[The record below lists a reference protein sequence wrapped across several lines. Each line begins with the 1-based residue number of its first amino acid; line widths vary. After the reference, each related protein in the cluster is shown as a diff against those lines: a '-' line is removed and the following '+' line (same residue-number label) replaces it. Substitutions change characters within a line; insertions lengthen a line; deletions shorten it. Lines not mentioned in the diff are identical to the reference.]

1 MRSNVNKLERLIR
14 VAAGLLV
21 AFAGLF
27 SSWLWSL
34 LGAAIMVT
42 AFIGWCPVRAAL
54 GRSSSEEGEELP
66 VDTSGEHAA
75 RKPPNRLF
83 K

>member
-1 MRSNVNKLERLIR
+1 MRSNIDKTEKLIR
-14 VAAGLLV
+14 VASGMLV
-21 AFAGLF
+21 VFAGIF
-27 SSWLWSL
+27 ISWLLAL
-34 LGAAIMVT
+34 LGAAVMIT

-54 GRSSSEEGEELP
+54 GRSSCRESEELP

>member
-1 MRSNVNKLERLIR
+1 MKSNINKTERLVR
-14 VAAGLLV
+14 VASGLLV
-21 AFAGLF
+21 AFAGIF
-27 SSWLWSL
+27 SSWIWAL
-34 LGAAIMVT
+34 LGAAVMVT

-54 GRSSSEEGEELP
+54 GRSSCREEEDLP
-66 VDTSGEHAA
+66 VDTSGGHAA